1 MREAAP
7 EVVLRLRG
15 VGKKYPAGNGLA
27 QFLHALAPS
36 FTRNVFTALQDITFD
51 LARGDALGIVGRNGA
66 GKSTLLQIGC
76 GTLTASS
83 GQVERTGRIAA
94 MLELGAGFKPEFTG
108 RENVYLN
115 ASIYGLS
122 DEEIDA
128 RFDRIAAFA
137 DIGAFM
143 ERPVAEYSSGMFARL
158 AFAVCAHVDAD
169 ILVVDEVLAV
179 GDAAFQAKCR
189 HFMEGFLEH
198 GAILFVS
205 HDEHL
210 VLSVCNKAIW
220 LESGKPAAT
229 GETEDV
235 LRSYRHMVETG
246 ESALQDLATSRR
258 DAGRKKSLAPLKDPR
273 RGRNPVAVSPFQKN
287 APTHGDGGAVIEDV
301 HFVDDAGGRVGM
313 VHGGEKISLV
323 IAGRATR
330 DLRRPIAGFIFRDR
344 SGQNLFG
351 DNTYLKYRS
360 QPVFIGRGGR
370 FKATLSFDLP
380 FLPDGTYSIAP
391 SMIEGSQQ
399 NHLHLCWMEEALV
412 LTVHASP
419 VTIGKIGVPM
429 EIHANVS

>member
-1 MREAAP
+1 MHEAAP
-7 EVVLRLRG
+7 EIVLRMRG
-15 VGKKYPAGNGLA
+15 VGKKYPVGKGLA
-27 QFLHALAPS
+27 HFLHALAPS
-36 FTRNVFTALQDITFD
+36 RIGNTFDALQDITFD

-83 GQVERTGRIAA
+83 GQVERIGRIAA

-115 ASIYGLS
+115 ASVYGLT

-137 DIGAFM
+137 DIGPFM

-169 ILVVDEVLAV
+169 ILIVDEVLAV
-179 GDAAFQAKCR
+179 GDSAFQAKCR
-189 HFMEGFLEH
+189 NFMEGFLDR

-205 HDEHL
+205 HDEQL

-220 LESGKPAAT
+220 LENGKPAAT
-229 GETEDV
+229 GETENV
-235 LRSYRHMVETG
+235 LRSYRHRVETG
-246 ESALQDLATSRR
+246 ETDLHERAAQRQKAS
-258 DAGRKKSLAPLKDPR
+258 GREARAQLNDPR
-273 RGRNPVAVSPFQKN
+273 QRKNPVAVSPFRRS
-287 APTHGDGGAVIEDV
+287 APTHGDGGAIIDEVC
-301 HFVDDAGGRVGM
+301 FVNDAGEKLSTIQ
-313 VHGGEKISLV
+313 GGQKVSLV
-323 IAGRATR
+323 ISGRAMR

-360 QPVFIGRGGR
+360 QPVFIEEGGR
-370 FKATLSFDLP
+370 FRATLSFDLP

-399 NHLHLCWMEEALV
+399 NHIHLCWMEEALV

-419 VTIGKIGVPM
+419 VAIGKIGVPT
-429 EIHANVS
+429 EIEVDVS